1 MRRDSH
7 VQSDPPLMMRYTWIV
22 LALLL
27 ATCAQAQVPDT
38 TPRTAIATRLDALAQ
53 QPLGTLRIGD
63 HTLGALVS
71 RFYAQRADA
80 PLWQSAAR
88 LRALDDALD
97 GLVDDGLA
105 AQDYGGDRLARDVLR
120 LQEHVPMTDA
130 QRADIDVRASA
141 AYLLALLQ
149 LRHGVLDVDAFYPD
163 WQAAPRWP
171 ASAAW
176 LQAAAHAA
184 AAEHITAAFDAA
196 RPSAPV
202 YAQLR
207 TALQRLRD
215 EAAAGG
221 WPAQPA
227 GPALEPGMQDA
238 RVALLRRRLLISGD
252 LARTPQGD
260 ADDDDA
266 TLANAV
272 RAFQSRHGLQADGVV
287 GPATLAA
294 LNVPV
299 TTRIEQLRLDLERA
313 RWYLHDLPPRYV
325 QVDLANY
332 RLDYYD
338 DGRLAWSTRVQV
350 GQPRR
355 PTPVLRS
362 AITRL
367 TLDPSWVVPP
377 TILREDMLAKLRRD
391 PDYLARNHL
400 RVFDRQGQI
409 VPDNAIDWTRP
420 PSGLT
425 LRQDPGPDGA
435 LGLVAFRFANT
446 HEVYLHDTPHKA
458 LFAQTRRAF
467 SSGCVRVENAMEL
480 AQLLLG
486 DPVRWN
492 AESLQTAAS
501 YDVTR
506 DVPLNPSVPL
516 RMIYWTVAV
525 APNGR
530 IGLVPDVYRQDP
542 ALRAALGDA
551 LARQQQAFALAH

>member
-1 MRRDSH
+1 
-7 VQSDPPLMMRYTWIV
+7 MMRHAWIV
-22 LALLL
+22 LALLIG
-27 ATCAQAQVPDT
+27 TCAHAQAPEIAL
-38 TPRTAIATRLDALAQ
+38 PTAIATRLHTLAQ
-53 QPLGTLRIGD
+53 QPLGALRIGD
-63 HTLGALVS
+63 NTLGALVS

-80 PLWQSAAR
+80 PLWQSVPR
-88 LRALDDALD
+88 VRALSDALN

-105 AQDYGGDRLARDVLR
+105 AQDYGGDRLTRDVLR
-120 LQEHVPMTDA
+120 LQHDASLTDA
-130 QRADIDVRASA
+130 QRADIDVRATA
-141 AYLLALLQ
+141 AYLLALVQ

-163 WQAAPRWP
+163 WNAAPP
-171 ASAAW
+171 GSESDAW
-176 LQAAAHAA
+176 LLAAAR
-184 AAEHITAAFDAA
+184 AAESGAVTAAFAAA
-196 RPSAPV
+196 RPAAPV

-215 EAAAGG
+215 EAVTGG
-221 WPAQPA
+221 WPALPA
-227 GPALEPGMQDA
+227 GPTLKPGMHDA
-238 RVALLRRRLLISGD
+238 RVALLRRRLLASGD
-252 LARTPQGD
+252 LTRMAEND
-260 ADDDDA
+260 ADDYDA
-266 TLANAV
+266 ALADAV
-272 RAFQSRHGLQADGVV
+272 RTFQSRHGLQADGIV
-287 GPATLAA
+287 GAATRAA

-299 TTRIEQLRLDLERA
+299 ATRIEQLRLNLERA
-313 RWYLHDLPPRYV
+313 RWYLHALPPRYV

-332 RLDYYD
+332 RLGYYD
-338 DGRLAWSTRVQV
+338 DGQLAWSTRVQV

-362 AITRL
+362 VITHL

-391 PDYLARNHL
+391 PNYLARNDL

-409 VPDNAIDWTRP
+409 VPAHSINWARP

-425 LRQDPGPDGA
+425 LRQQPGPEGA

-458 LFAQTRRAF
+458 LFTQTRRAF

-480 AQLLLG
+480 AQLLLD

-506 DVPLNPSVPL
+506 DVPLDPPVPL
-516 RMIYWTVAV
+516 HIIYWTVAV
-525 APNGR
+525 RNDGR
-530 IGLVPDVYRQDP
+530 VGVVPDVYHQDP
-542 ALRAALGDA
+542 ALRDALSDA
-551 LARQQQAFALAH
+551 LARQEQAFALAD

>member
-1 MRRDSH
+1 MRH
-7 VQSDPPLMMRYTWIV
+7 AWIV
-22 LALLL
+22 LALLIG
-27 ATCAQAQVPDT
+27 TCAHAQVPET
-38 TPRTAIATRLDALAQ
+38 ALQTAIATRLDSLAQ
-53 QPLGTLRIGD
+53 QPLGALRIGD
-63 HTLGALVS
+63 NTLGALVS

-105 AQDYGGDRLARDVLR
+105 AQDYGGDRLSHDVLR
-120 LQEHVPMTDA
+120 LQHHAPMTDTE
-130 QRADIDVRASA
+130 RAGIDVRATA

-149 LRHGVLDVDAFYPD
+149 LRHGVLDVDTFYPD
-163 WQAAPRWP
+163 WKAAPRWSE
-171 ASAAW
+171 SAAW
-176 LQAAAHAA
+176 LQTAAR
-184 AAEHITAAFDAA
+184 AAEGGAVTAAFTAA

-207 TALQRLRD
+207 RALQRLRD

-221 WPAQPA
+221 WFALPA
-227 GPALEPGMQDA
+227 GPTLKPGMHDA
-238 RVALLRRRLLISGD
+238 RVALLRRRLLVSGD
-252 LARTPQGD
+252 LTRTAQSD
-260 ADDDDA
+260 ADDYDA
-266 TLANAV
+266 ALADAV
-272 RAFQSRHGLQADGVV
+272 RAFQSRHGLQADGAL

-325 QVDLANY
+325 QVDPANY
-332 RLDYYD
+332 RLDYYN

-350 GQPRR
+350 GQPWR

-377 TILREDMLAKLRRD
+377 MILREDMLPKLRRD

-400 RVFDRQGQI
+400 RVFDAQGQPVAADSI
-409 VPDNAIDWTRP
+409 HWTRP
-420 PSGLT
+420 PAGLT
-425 LRQDPGPDGA
+425 LRQEPGPGGA

-480 AQLLLG
+480 AQLLLN
-486 DPVRWN
+486 DPTRWN

-506 DVPLNPSVPL
+506 DVPLNPPVPL
-516 RMIYWTVAV
+516 RIIYWTVAV
-525 APNGR
+525 QPDGR
-530 IGLVPDVYRQDP
+530 IGLVPDVYHQDP
-542 ALRAALGDA
+542 ALREALGDA
-551 LARQQQAFALAH
+551 LARQEQAFAPAD